1 MRKLFRILLWTLAAL
16 TVLAIGLFAY
26 LRSADLSVY
35 QEQIESFASGKLG
48 HELNIDGRFEL
59 YFGGS
64 TRIVAEDVSLL
75 NPAWES
81 DKRLVHV
88 DHLTVVLD
96 LWSLFSS
103 PFVVESLTVRGI
115 RGRLETTADGQMNWV
130 PPIVRELSKDSGDID
145 LHQIAVRN
153 VQIEDL
159 EVVHISPGWHRPV
172 TVSIESLSVSPDG
185 KDILD
190 LDLQGSIND
199 LPMWADGKLGPWQN
213 FIDGRDISA
222 DLDLTLGTVKLTVAG
237 SVDDLPRLEGVEI
250 AAELSGPDIALVLER
265 VGLPPFAAGEFRV
278 ESTVYGVASGNQFRA
293 EGNFGEIDVF
303 ASGNVDR
310 LLGSSTLQLDF
321 NIGGPDAKHVAELFG
336 IEGAAAK
343 AFRLTGDVSRNDR
356 ELVFENTQVQIGAD
370 SIMLNGSLDFTGRIP
385 DADVTITASGP
396 DFSFIGPFLGVSGL
410 PSEPFTIDGNFQK
423 TGSLWQAND
432 VNAVVGENRITANG
446 SVRAGSEDG
455 AEIVLRA
462 TGPDISI
469 VQDFTDLQGIPA
481 KPFDV
486 QARVQSDPVGIEIE
500 EGIGVF
506 GDNRIDI
513 DGIIA
518 VQGGMVGTSLQVIL
532 QGPELHNVAL
542 LTGVPYLPDGP
553 FKASGGVRIE
563 QNLMLLEDVN
573 ATVGGMRGAV
583 SGQVGLG
590 ADSGMFDMN
599 IDLSGPDASG
609 IAAME
614 LLQEF
619 AGEPFSVAGHVRHEG
634 DAYDSE
640 SIRISIG
647 GLESEVKGRVFG
659 PGSLVDVSVNA
670 RAAEAEVLR
679 KLARLQYLPDGELSF
694 GGEIELTKSD
704 WKFSNTELRIGDYYF
719 SADGRL
725 SLRPQSNA
733 SDLRFGASGPSLK
746 EMGMAIGIDVLEEKP
761 FKVSGQFNGTP
772 SGFEMRDFLAQ
783 VGDNDLHGEFDIDLR
798 NKPRVVGNLSSTFMD
813 LTEDFQQASP
823 ADEDS
828 ESTKDP
834 DSKYLFSDEPLNTS
848 LLQAADINLELT
860 IDKFIARTVN
870 VTDLSVGFHLQD
882 GSLSI
887 DPIRFRDE
895 PGSFDGS
902 MSLEPLDEGY
912 SFDLS
917 LLIDD
922 VHLKLLASADQDIS
936 EVPPLGGR
944 VTLSGQGDSP
954 HAIMATSNGEIE
966 LRQGAGRTKD
976 GGGSMLFGDILLQVL
991 RTLNPLQRSD
1001 SYRHVECGI
1010 YDVTITDGIATI
1022 KTVALQ
1028 ASRSTMVAT
1037 GQINLRNEKLDIGF
1051 RANPREGIGI
1061 SLGTVANQ
1069 LLSLR
1074 GTLRSP
1080 SITIDAMS
1088 SVTTTGAAVATG
1100 GLSLLARGLWD
1111 RLSAEASICEEEKV
1125 DPN

>member
-1 MRKLFRILLWTLAAL
+1 VL
-16 TVLAIGLFAY
+16 TVGLLTY

-81 DKRLVHV
+81 DTRLVHV

-96 LWSLFSS
+96 FWSLFSS
-103 PFVVESLTVRGI
+103 PFVVESLHVRGI
-115 RGRLETTADGQMNWV
+115 RGRLETLANGEMNWV
-130 PPIVRELSKDSGDID
+130 PPIVKALSNDGGEVD
-145 LHQIAVRN
+145 LHQIAFRN
-153 VQIEDL
+153 VQIDDS
-159 EVVHISPGWHRPV
+159 EVLHISPGWHRPV
-172 TVSIESLSVSPDG
+172 LASIEQLSITPDDS
-185 KDILD
+185 DILD
-190 LDLQGSIND
+190 LDLIGSIND
-199 LPMWADGKLGPWQN
+199 LPLWADGKLGPWQN
-213 FIDGRDISA
+213 FLDGRDIFA

-250 AAELSGPDIALVLER
+250 DAELSGPDIALVLDR
-265 VGLPPFAAGEFRV
+265 VGLPPFAAGKFRL
-278 ESTVYGVASGNQFRA
+278 ESKVLRVASGNQLRA

-303 ASGNVDR
+303 ASGNIDR
-310 LLGSSTLQLDF
+310 LLGSNTLQLDF

-343 AFRLTGDVSRNDR
+343 AFRMTGDVSRNDR
-356 ELVFENTQVQIGAD
+356 EIVFEDTQVRIGTD
-370 SIMLNGSLDFTGRIP
+370 SIVLNGSLDFTDRIP

-396 DFSFIGPFLGVSGL
+396 DFSFVGPFLGVSGL

-432 VNAVVGENRITANG
+432 VNAVIGENRITANG

-469 VQDFTDLQGIPA
+469 VQDFTELQGIPA
-481 KPFDV
+481 RPFDV
-486 QARVQSDPVGIEIE
+486 SARIQSNPAGIRVE
-500 EGIGVF
+500 EGLGIF
-506 GDNRIDI
+506 GDNRISV
-513 DGIIA
+513 DGVVA
-518 VQGGMVGTSLQVIL
+518 VQDGMDGTSLQVSL

-553 FKASGGVRIE
+553 FNASGDVRIE
-563 QNLMLLEDVN
+563 QKLLLLKDVS
-573 ATVGGMRGAV
+573 ATAGGLHGAV

-590 ADSGMFDMN
+590 ADSGQFDLD
-599 IDLSGPDASG
+599 IDLSGSDASG
-609 IAAME
+609 IGAIE

-640 SIRISIG
+640 SIRMTIG

-659 PGSLVDVSVNA
+659 PGSLVDISVSA
-670 RAAEAEVLR
+670 KAADPEVLR
-679 KLARLQYLPDGELSF
+679 KLAGLEYLPPGELTLEGEIGLTETDWRFANTELKIGDFLFSADGELS
-694 GGEIELTKSD
+694 LQPR
-704 WKFSNTELRIGDYYF
+704 SNV
-719 SADGRL
+719 
-725 SLRPQSNA
+725 
-733 SDLRFGASGPSLK
+733 SDLKFGASGPSLK
-746 EMGMAIGIDVLEEKP
+746 EMGTAFGTDVLRAIP
-761 FKVSGQFNGTP
+761 FKVSGQFKGTP
-772 SGFEMRDFLAQ
+772 SGFAMRDFLAQ
-783 VGDNDLHGEFDIDLR
+783 VGDNDVHGEFDIDLR
-798 NKPRVVGNLSSTFMD
+798 NKPRVVGSLSSTFLD
-813 LTEDFQQASP
+813 LTEDFQQTSP
-823 ADEDS
+823 ADEDN
-828 ESTKDP
+828 ESTKEP

-848 LLQAADINLELT
+848 LLQAADIDLELT
-860 IDKFIARTVN
+860 VDRFIARTVN
-870 VTDLSVGFHLQD
+870 ITDLSVGFHLQD

-887 DPIRFRDE
+887 DPARFRDE

-912 SFDLS
+912 SFNLS
-917 LLIDD
+917 MQIDD
-922 VHLKLLASADQDIS
+922 VHLRLLASPDQDIS
-936 EVPPLGGR
+936 ELPPLGGQ
-944 VTLSGQGDSP
+944 VTLSGQGGSP

-966 LRQGAGRTKD
+966 IRQGAGRTKAV
-976 GGGSMLFGDILLQVL
+976 GGSMIFGDILMQVL
-991 RTLNPLQRSD
+991 RTLNPLQRND
-1001 SYRHVECGI
+1001 PYRHIECGI
-1010 YDVTITDGIATI
+1010 FDVTIVDGIATI
-1022 KTVALQ
+1022 RTAALQ

-1037 GQINLRNEKLDIGF
+1037 GKIDLRDEKLNIGF

-1074 GTLRSP
+1074 GTLMSP
-1080 SITIDAMS
+1080 SIAIGAMN

-1111 RLSAEASICEEEKV
+1111 RLSAEASICENEQTE
-1125 DPN
+1125 